1 MDVEVA
7 PFDHLRDAE
16 LLRQSWQCRAL
27 LHAKGTDFAVV
38 LSMLAHTYDDAMI
51 RLLRIAFRGFYSIKA
66 PLLGSAGKID
76 KAGRVVADVVTDY
89 GRVFRLQPLYRSEI
103 DFRDAMRR
111 LADRLKLT
119 DAERVEMLAVAQ
131 RWVVCDYRLDPTMD
145 PRDPDAKRLVAN

>member
-16 LLRQSWQCRAL
+16 LLRQSWQSRVL
-27 LHAKGTDFAVV
+27 LHAKGQDFNVV
-38 LSMLAHTYDDAMI
+38 LSMLAHSYDDAML
-51 RLLRIAFRGFYSIKA
+51 RLLRITFRGFYSIRT
-66 PLLGSAGKID
+66 PFLCSAGKID
-76 KAGRVVADVVTDY
+76 KWGSVYADEVTEY
-89 GRVFRLQPLYRSEI
+89 GRVLKKLLYPSETH
-103 DFRDAMRR
+103 FRDAMRR

-119 DAERVEMLAVAQ
+119 DAERVEMLAVAR